1 MSEDRRADVDR
12 LKDRVAIVTGAASG
26 IGRAIVQ
33 RFYDEGGFVFA
44 VDRNAETLGR
54 LPPDSERWAPH
65 LSDVSI
71 KGASAPLITACVARF
86 GRLDILVNNAGVGNS
101 KPAHETSDEDLDFW
115 INANLSGTFRL
126 SRDALPELRGRK
138 GVILNMA
145 SGLGLVGM
153 AKQAAYSSAKA
164 AIIGLTRQMAAE
176 YGPDGVRV
184 NAVAPG
190 LIETPATAERLRSD
204 ADYRASNI
212 GSMPLGRAGQPSE
225 VAAAAA
231 FLCSDDASFVTGHI
245 LVVDGGMTSTR
256 VRLASKT

>member
-204 ADYRASNI
+204 ADYRA
-212 GSMPLGRAGQPSE
+212 RAVSE
-225 VAAAAA
+225 RSESTGPFPAHLHKIARRTI
-231 FLCSDDASFVTGHI
+231 VT
-245 LVVDGGMTSTR
+245 DTT
-256 VRLASKT
+256 

>member
-1 MSEDRRADVDR
+1 MPMNMRRSTMDAR

-26 IGRAIVQ
+26 IGQAIAL
-33 RFYDEGGFVFA
+33 RFLDEGAKVFA
-44 VDRNAETLGR
+44 VDRNAETLAQ
-54 LPPDSERWAPH
+54 LPAESDRWERH
-65 LSDVSI
+65 LSDISI
-71 KGASAPLITACVARF
+71 KGTSAALIAASVARF
-86 GRLDILVNNAGVGNS
+86 GALDILVNNAGIGNS
-101 KPAHETSDEDLDFW
+101 RPAHETSDDDFDYW
-115 INANLSGTFRL
+115 INANLSGGFRL
-126 SRDALPELRGRK
+126 SRDALPQLRGRN
-138 GVILNMA
+138 GVILNVS

-153 AKQAAYSSAKA
+153 ARQAAYSSAKA

-190 LIETPATAERLRSD
+190 LIATPATAERLRSD

-212 GSMPLGRAGQPSE
+212 GSTPLGRPGQPSE

-256 VRLASKT
+256 VRLA

>member
-1 MSEDRRADVDR
+1 VDR
-12 LKDRVAIVTGAASG
+12 SKDRVAIVTGAASG
-26 IGRAIVQ
+26 IGRAIAE
-33 RFYDEGGFVFA
+33 RFHHEGALVFA
-44 VDRNAETLGR
+44 VDRNAGTLGR
-54 LPPDSERWAPH
+54 LPPSSERWTAH

-71 KGASAPLITACVARF
+71 KGAAAALIAGCVARF
-86 GRLDILVNNAGVGNS
+86 GQLDILTNIAGVGNS
-101 KPAHETSDEDLDFW
+101 KPAHETSDDDLDYW
-115 INANLSGTFRL
+115 MNANLSATFRL
-126 SRDALPELRGRK
+126 SRDALPQLRGRK

-190 LIETPATAERLRSD
+190 LIETPATVERLRND
-204 ADYRASNI
+204 ADYRTSNI

-231 FLCSDDASFVTGHI
+231 FLCSDDASFVTG
-245 LVVDGGMTSTR
+245 TSWWWT
-256 VRLASKT
+256 AG

>member
-1 MSEDRRADVDR
+1 MAASRPPIE
-12 LKDRVAIVTGAASG
+12 LIEECGSKQMKDRVAIVTGAASG
-26 IGRAIVQ
+26 IGRAIAQ
-33 RFYDEGGFVFA
+33 RFHDEGAAVFA
-44 VDRNAETLGR
+44 VDRNAETQR
-54 LPPDSERWAPH
+54 QLPPESDRWAAH

-71 KGASAPLITACVARF
+71 KGVSAPLIAACVTRF

-101 KPAHETSDEDLDFW
+101 KPAHQTSDEDLDYW

-126 SRDALPELRGRK
+126 SRDALPQLRGRT

-190 LIETPATAERLRSD
+190 LIELRRPPNGCATTPITGRAISGRCRSGGLDSHRRWRPPRPSCAAMTPAS
-204 ADYRASNI
+204 
-212 GSMPLGRAGQPSE
+212 
-225 VAAAAA
+225 
-231 FLCSDDASFVTGHI
+231 
-245 LVVDGGMTSTR
+245 
-256 VRLASKT
+256 

>member
-1 MSEDRRADVDR
+1 MDR

-26 IGRAIVQ
+26 IGRAIAQ
-33 RFYDEGGFVFA
+33 RFHDEGALLLA
-44 VDRNAETLGR
+44 VDRNAETLAQ
-54 LPPDSERWAPH
+54 LPPDSERWATH

-71 KGASAPLITACVARF
+71 KGASEELIAACVERF
-86 GRLDILVNNAGVGNS
+86 GRLDILANIAGVGNS
-101 KPAHETSDEDLDFW
+101 KPAHLTSDEDFDYW
-115 INANLSGTFRL
+115 INANLSSTFRL
-126 SRDALPELRGRK
+126 SRDALPHLRGRN

-164 AIIGLTRQMAAE
+164 GIIGLTRQMAAE

-190 LIETPATAERLRSD
+190 LIETAATAERLRSD
-204 ADYRASNI
+204 EDYRTSNI
-212 GSMPLGRAGQPSE
+212 GSMPLGRPGQPSE

-256 VRLASKT
+256 VRLA

>member
-1 MSEDRRADVDR
+1 MDR
-12 LKDRVAIVTGAASG
+12 LRDRVAIVTGAASG
-26 IGRAIVQ
+26 IGRAIAG
-33 RFYDEGGFVFA
+33 RFHDEGARVFA

-54 LPPDSERWAPH
+54 LPPDSDRWARH
-65 LSDVSI
+65 FADVSVR
-71 KGASAPLITACVARF
+71 GATAPLIANCVARF
-86 GRLDILVNNAGVGNS
+86 GRLDILANIAGVGNS
-101 KPAHETSDEDLDFW
+101 KPAHLTTDDDLDFW
-115 INANLSGTFRL
+115 INANLSSTFRL
-126 SRDALPELRGRK
+126 SRDALPELRAHK

-176 YGPDGVRV
+176 YGPEGMRV

-190 LIETPATAERLRSD
+190 LIETPATAERLRND

-212 GSMPLGRAGQPSE
+212 GSMPLKRAGQPSE

-256 VRLASKT
+256 VRLA

>member
-1 MSEDRRADVDR
+1 MER
-12 LKDRVAIVTGAASG
+12 LRDRVAIVTGAASG
-26 IGRAIVQ
+26 IGRAIAL
-33 RFYDEGGFVFA
+33 RFHGEGARVFA
-44 VDRNAETLGR
+44 VDRNSETLQQ
-54 LPPDSERWAPH
+54 LPPDTDRWCSH
-65 LSDVSI
+65 LSDISI
-71 KGASAPLITACVARF
+71 KGSSASLIGACIARF
-86 GRLDILVNNAGVGNS
+86 GDLNILVNNAGLGNS
-101 KPAHETSDEDLDFW
+101 KPAHETSDEDFDYW

-126 SRDALPELRGRK
+126 SRDALPKLRGRK
-138 GVILNMA
+138 GVILNMS

-153 AKQAAYSSAKA
+153 ARQAAYSSAKA

-190 LIETPATAERLRSD
+190 LIETPATAERLRVD

-212 GSMPLGRAGQPSE
+212 GSMPLGRPGQPSE

-231 FLCSDDASFVTGHI
+231 FLCSDDASFVTGHV

-256 VRLASKT
+256 VRLA

>member
-1 MSEDRRADVDR
+1 MER

-26 IGRAIVQ
+26 IGRATAL
-33 RFYDEGGFVFA
+33 RFHDEGARVFA
-44 VDRNAETLGR
+44 VDRNPETLR
-54 LPPDSERWAPH
+54 QLPPDTDRWRAH
-65 LSDVSI
+65 LSDISV
-71 KGASAPLITACVARF
+71 KGASGPLIEACVARF
-86 GRLDILVNNAGVGNS
+86 GQLDILANIAGLGNS
-101 KPAHETSDEDLDFW
+101 KPAHETSDEDFDYW

-126 SRDALPELRGRK
+126 SRDALPQLRGRK

-153 AKQAAYSSAKA
+153 AKQAAYTSAKA
-164 AIIGLTRQMAAE
+164 GIIGLTRQMAAE

-190 LIETPATAERLRSD
+190 LIETPATAERLRND

-245 LVVDGGMTSTR
+245 LVIDGGMTSTR
-256 VRLASKT
+256 VRLA